1 MIELGMKQTLEIK
14 RFTSVGA
21 YLNTEDGFEDDI
33 LLPKK
38 EITEDMEVGQ
48 KLDVFVYR
56 DAEDRMITTTRE
68 PMITLGNMAK
78 LRVIDITKIG
88 AFLDWG
94 LERDLFLPFKEQTI
108 KLERGREYLVGLYID
123 KSDRLCATMK
133 LRDFLSTESPYA
145 KDDWVEG
152 TIYGMN
158 DEFGAFVAVDNKYE
172 ALIPK
177 KDLLGVYTIGEEVE
191 ARVTNVKEDGKIDL
205 SLRDKAYLE
214 MIDDAKIIIEAL
226 EKNNGSLYLN
236 DKSDPD
242 KIREELSISKSA
254 FKRAIGRLLKEGEIE
269 FIDGGIKLI

>member
-133 LRDFLSTESPYA
+133 LRDFLSTESPYV